1 MPAQIDTQWEQITA
15 LRAEGKDIPLFGVP
29 FAVKDNIDAAG
40 FCTKA
45 ACPLFATE
53 PFTTDATV
61 VSRLKNQGVIVVA
74 KTNLDQFAT
83 GPVGTRPQC
92 GAVAN
97 VFDPDRVSGTD
108 TAGSG
113 RVPAGFNNVIG
124 LKPIPGAL
132 STHGVLPACRTLDC
146 VSIFALTLEDAELV

>member
-1 MPAQIDTQWEQITA
+1 MPAQIDTQWEQITS

-53 PFTTDATV
+53 PSTTDATV

-74 KTNLDQFAT
+74 KTNLDQFPT
-83 GPVGTRPQC
+83 GLVGTRSPC

-97 VFDPDRVSGTD
+97 VFDPDRVSG
-108 TAGSG
+108 GSSSG
-113 RVPAGFNNVIG
+113 SAVV
-124 LKPIPGAL
+124 
-132 STHGVLPACRTLDC
+132 
-146 VSIFALTLEDAELV
+146 VS